1 MKKAI
6 ELGQSYTFSDYSK
19 LNYYREDIFAYFGY
33 SFQSEAVTL
42 PQSQGQLDR
51 LESLRQRIEESL
63 PLVTLDSE
71 AARREFLI
79 APVLMDLIHYTRV
92 KVKVSYP
99 LAVNDQLKG
108 ALDYY
113 LQSQNHLLVIEAKD
127 ENLQRGFTQ
136 LGVELIAIDKAIAQG
151 QQPESERLYGAVSI
165 GNIWQFGFLARENKQ
180 ITQDLNLYR
189 VPNDLED
196 LMGILV
202 AIVKGNGE

>member
-1 MKKAI
+1 MPQKI
-6 ELGQSYTFSDYSK
+6 ELAQSYTFSDYLK
-19 LNYYREDIFAYFGY
+19 LNYYIEDIFAYFGY
-33 SFQSEAVTL
+33 AFQAEALAL
-42 PQSQGQLDR
+42 PKSHRQLER

-79 APVLMDLIHYTRV
+79 APVLIDLMHYTHV

-99 LAVNDQLKG
+99 LTVTEQLRG

-113 LQSQNHLLVIEAKD
+113 LQAENYLLVIEAKD

-136 LGVELIAIDKAIAQG
+136 LGVELIAIDLAMEQG
-151 QQPESERLYGAVSI
+151 LQPESGTLYGAISI
-165 GNIWQFGFLARENKQ
+165 GNIWQFGVLHRESKI

-189 VPNDLED
+189 VPADLDD
-196 LMGILV
+196 LMKILV
-202 AIVKGNGE
+202 AVLTGDGG

>member
-1 MKKAI
+1 MTKAI

-42 PQSQGQLDR
+42 PQYQGQLDR

-136 LGVELIAIDKAIAQG
+136 LGVELIAIDKAIAQD
-151 QQPESERLYGAVSI
+151 QQPESQRLYGAVSI
-165 GNIWQFGFLARENKQ
+165 GNIWQFGFLVREKKQ

-202 AIVKGNGE
+202 AIVKKDEG